1 MKIGGGEKGKEQGAW
16 SKEAVSVLSWQE
28 AETPSYALTLSLS
41 YKGRWP
47 GAPQRA

>member
-16 SKEAVSVLSWQE
+16 SKEAVLSWQE

-47 GAPQRA
+47 GTQQRA